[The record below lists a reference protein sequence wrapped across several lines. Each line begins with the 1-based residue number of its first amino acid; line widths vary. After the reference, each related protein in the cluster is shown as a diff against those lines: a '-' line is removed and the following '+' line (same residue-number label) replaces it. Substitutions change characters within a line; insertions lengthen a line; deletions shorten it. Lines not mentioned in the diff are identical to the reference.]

1 MNRSPTE
8 SNGRDR
14 SGRFAAGN
22 KHGRGNPLAQ
32 QAQKLRV
39 ALLEAV
45 TEEDIK
51 AIIAK
56 LVETAKG
63 GDVVAAREVLD
74 RVVGKAC
81 QTELLQRI
89 EELEKTM
96 EGSGAL

>member
-1 MNRSPTE
+1 MPSPAE
-8 SNGRDR
+8 PSGRDS
-14 SGRFAAGN
+14 SGRFASGN
-22 KHGRGNPLAQ
+22 KHGRGNPLAK

-45 TEEDIK
+45 SEEDIK

-56 LVETAKG
+56 LIEAAKN

-74 RVVGKAC
+74 RTIGKAA

-89 EELEKTM
+89 EMLEETM
-96 EGSGAL
+96 EENGTP